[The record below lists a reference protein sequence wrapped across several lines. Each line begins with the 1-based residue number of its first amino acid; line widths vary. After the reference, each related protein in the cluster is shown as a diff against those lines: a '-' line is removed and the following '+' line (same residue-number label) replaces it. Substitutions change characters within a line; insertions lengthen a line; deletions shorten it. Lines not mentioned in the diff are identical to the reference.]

1 LARRIAD
8 IYLASSLGTTT
19 PPTAVQTAS
28 PQPGSEQLKKWT
40 GLYVDPDDNDRVMR
54 VRLMGGNLQS
64 GLNADGRVL
73 DLEATDDGRFRY
85 IKEPLTELVFQAGEN
100 GTPAALTTYTNG
112 KMQHRY
118 SRAPS
123 YEPTAAQ
130 LQEFAGVYRS
140 DEVDMPREV
149 ILKDGGLLIH
159 SLKSNDIPLLP
170 VAADLFNGRGN
181 RIRFT
186 RDAQGKVTGAWL
198 NTDRV
203 RNFRFERA
211 Q

>member
-1 LARRIAD
+1 MTAPSSAMPPVSRSEN
-8 IYLASSLGTTT
+8 LASSLGTTT

-100 GTPAALTTYTNG
+100 GTPAALTNYTKG
-112 KMQHRY
+112 KMQ
-118 SRAPS
+118 
-123 YEPTAAQ
+123 
-130 LQEFAGVYRS
+130 
-140 DEVDMPREV
+140 
-149 ILKDGGLLIH
+149 
-159 SLKSNDIPLLP
+159 
-170 VAADLFNGRGN
+170 N
-181 RIRFT
+181 R
-186 RDAQGKVTGAWL
+186 
-198 NTDRV
+198 N
-203 RNFRFERA
+203 
-211 Q
+211 